1 MLALLVKLSETASVA
16 VVLWSVGGGEGA
28 RPNAHDQERASLH
41 STQNCRKSVDLVTF
55 WCGLGCCS
63 HLFYLAAL
71 AARSWGQLLRS
82 WGQLLR
88 GSPRPLEL
96 LVVPPRCHSGGQQAA
111 LRGEQLAARP
121 ALPRLVVEPWCRAC
135 PNPAQVAS
143 TPPARSHPRSKRT
156 WK

>member
-1 MLALLVKLSETASVA
+1 MLALLVRLSDSA
-16 VVLWSVGGGEGA
+16 SVGGGPVVRGRRRGCTPECTRSGA
-28 RPNAHDQERASLH
+28 EINPPEINP
-41 STQNCRKSVDLVTF
+41 STVTF

-96 LVVPPRCHSGGQQAA
+96 LVVPPRCHSRGQQAA
-111 LRGEQLAARP
+111 LTGKQLAARP
-121 ALPRLVVEPWCRAC
+121 ALPRLVLEPWCRASS
-135 PNPAQVAS
+135 PAQVAS